1 MPKHKDR
8 PFSKKNSVTFKLV
21 HRSQQD
27 PLIADDAAPQ
37 FVLQEC
43 KSGRSAAADHTKYG
57 VYYDDDYD
65 YMQHLKSLDELDDE
79 EVELMP
85 VPAKNRAKSE
95 QRKLMLPSSLFESAV
110 QTPSGMLAGAV
121 LPVGP
126 QPDWDPDVVAAMDE
140 DFDFDDPENQLE
152 DDFVVQAL
160 GVGESESAAG
170 SKSDRRTGAD
180 HQVDQ
185 VRESDDENEGDGDF
199 FGMGEEESDE
209 EEKRSCFTSYSMTS
223 SVMRRNVGLSLLDQ
237 KFETLF
243 EKEYADETETGPLD
257 VEEIEGRVDPNHSQ
271 LMKNLI
277 KEMRE
282 EADQRF
288 DAKAFISQNHYYEE
302 DECDRVNG
310 VEIQIEEK
318 GGRDCEERFD
328 CQSILSTYSNL
339 YNHPKLIYEQ
349 KVCSKSSGK
358 VRVHPNTGIPVDSHR
373 SGLTACN
380 LKRLNVMNRRPGEE
394 EESVST
400 ALSHLSV
407 RAKNETSEEKRRRKA
422 QVRELRR
429 DRRQEKKANRQAFRQ
444 EDCRQTQQSLNI
456 RNNLSAIRLL

>member
-27 PLIADDAAPQ
+27 PLIADDTAPQ

-43 KSGRSAAADHTKYG
+43 KSTSRGRDSDQTKFG

-79 EVELMP
+79 GMDLMP
-85 VPAKNRAKSE
+85 MPSKNKTKSE
-95 QRKLMLPSSLFESAV
+95 KQKIMLPSSLFESAV
-110 QTPSGMLAGAV
+110 QAPAGMLAGAA

-140 DFDFDDPENQLE
+140 DFDFDDPANQLE
-152 DDFVVQAL
+152 DDFVLQAL
-160 GVGESESAAG
+160 G
-170 SKSDRRTGAD
+170 
-180 HQVDQ
+180 
-185 VRESDDENEGDGDF
+185 
-199 FGMGEEESDE
+199 EESDAAAGRDKRSGANE
-209 EEKRSCFTSYSMTS
+209 EIESDVDEDLFGEGEDSDQEEKRSCFTSYSMTS
-223 SVMRRNVGLSLLDQ
+223 SVMRRNAGLSLLDQ

-243 EKEYADETETGPLD
+243 EKEYGDESGIGPLD

-282 EADQRF
+282 KADQRF

-310 VEIQIEEK
+310 VPDVEIQIEEK
-318 GGRDCEERFD
+318 AGRECEERFD

-349 KVCSKSSGK
+349 KVCSKSSAK
-358 VRVHPNTGIPVDSHR
+358 VRVHPKTGIPVDSNR
-373 SGLTACN
+373 SGITACD
-380 LKRLNVMNRRPGEE
+380 LKRLNVQNDSQD
-394 EESVST
+394 ESVFT
-400 ALSHLSV
+400 ALSQLSI
-407 RAKNETSEEKRRRKA
+407 RRKNETGEEKRSRKSLTK
-422 QVRELRR
+422 ELRR
-429 DRRQEKKANRQAFRQ
+429 ERRLEKKANRQAFRQ
-444 EDCRQTQQSLNI
+444 EDSRQTQQSLNI
-456 RNNLSAIRLL
+456 RNNLSAIRLV